1 MIERMKKEKQVD
13 FALSTMGDDASLL
26 FCSKEEMGL
35 YLQIADGLKQVI
47 TNKLEENFAEE

>member
-1 MIERMKKEKQVD
+1 MIEKMKKEKSID
-13 FALSTMGDDASLL
+13 FVLASMRDDASLL

-35 YLQIADGLKQVI
+35 YLQIADGFKQVI